1 MKCGIFWTKKKKIW
15 VWRAIERAEN
25 KTIGWFVGDRSAK
38 TFEKFFERFKKL
50 EHAVFYTDDYDAYKK
65 IIPAKAH
72 VVGKKHTTKIEQNN
86 SNIRHFLGRM
96 TRRTKVVSRSA
107 EMVMASLKICW
118 HINENGG
125 FAEFQDKFAAMFC

>member
-1 MKCGIFWTKKKKIW
+1 VAFSGQKKKLW
-15 VWRAIERAEN
+15 VWRAIERTDN

-38 TFEKFFERFKKL
+38 AFEKFFERFKNL
-50 EHAVFYTDDYDAYKK
+50 ERAVFYTDDYDVYQK
-65 IIPAKAH
+65 IIPEKAH
-72 VVGKKHTTKIEQNN
+72 VAGKKHKTKIEQNN

-125 FAEFQDKFAAMFC
+125 FAELQNKFETMFC